1 MRKIGIFLIVLGFLI
16 LVVMIYNQY
25 NIERENEKFIDN
37 YIEDTTKIEM
47 EENVVEIEINNHE
60 KRKNINQEQNK
71 IDYTAVLEI
80 PKINLKRG
88 VVNSN
93 KNFSSINYAISVD
106 SNSKYPDEYGNFI
119 LYAHSG
125 NCYFS
130 FFKDLNKVN
139 LNDEVYVYYDGVKYK
154 YFITDKYEIKKTG
167 NVNVAI
173 PSQKNLIT
181 LITCINGTDKQVVL
195 TGELMDGE
203 DY

>member
-1 MRKIGIFLIVLGFLI
+1 MRKVGIILIGLGII
-16 LVVMIYNQY
+16 LLLVMIYSQY
-25 NIERENEKFIDN
+25 NIEKENEKFIN
-37 YIEDTTKIEM
+37 KYIEDTTKIEIEEISSVS
-47 EENVVEIEINNHE
+47 EEN
-60 KRKNINQEQNK
+60 NQESNQKQSNNK
-71 IDYTAVLEI
+71 IDYAAVLEI

-93 KNFSSINYAISVD
+93 ENFNSINYAISVD
-106 SNSKYPDEYGNFI
+106 SNSKYPNEYGNFI

-154 YFITDKYEIKKTG
+154 YLITEKYEIKKTG
-167 NVNVAI
+167 NVNVTI

-181 LITCINGTDKQVVL
+181 LITCINGTNKQVVL
-195 TGELMDGE
+195 TGELMSGE
-203 DY
+203 NY

>member
-1 MRKIGIFLIVLGFLI
+1 MRKVSIILIGLGII
-16 LVVMIYNQY
+16 LLLVMIYSQY
-25 NIERENEKFIDN
+25 NIEKENEKFIN
-37 YIEDTTKIEM
+37 KYIEDTTKIEIEEIPSVS
-47 EENVVEIEINNHE
+47 EEN
-60 KRKNINQEQNK
+60 NQESNQKQSNNK

-88 VVNSN
+88 VVNSTE
-93 KNFSSINYAISVD
+93 NFNSINYAISVD

-154 YFITDKYEIKKTG
+154 YLITDKYEIKKTG

-173 PSQKNLIT
+173 PSQKKLIT
-181 LITCINGTDKQVVL
+181 LITCINGTDKQIVL
-195 TGELMDGE
+195 TGELMSGE
-203 DY
+203 NY